1 MIISKA
7 LRDSAGHH
15 DAYCTL
21 QIAGVCGD
29 ATAAKTAGCVLCH
42 WRLPGDVGG
51 AQKPDDLT
59 AGFGCGPCHR
69 AMDSNGTTH
78 GVTRGSQEWYAY
90 AMRAM
95 VRTQR
100 FWVENGYLTV
110 KGMK

>member
-1 MIISKA
+1 MIISKD

-15 DAYCTL
+15 NAYCTI
-21 QIAGVCGD
+21 QIPGVCGD
-29 ATAAKTAGCVLCH
+29 ATTAKTSGCVLCH

-59 AGFGCGPCHR
+59 AGFGCGPCHT

-78 GVTRGSQEWYAY
+78 GITRCSQEWYAY

-100 FWVENGYLTV
+100 FWAQNGYLAV
-110 KGMK
+110 KGWK